1 MHKTG
6 KTVLIFLGALL
17 IITSGYM
24 LLRIIIMRHQTKMLE
39 AQNFALSREQ
49 LNLQEQVGAGK
60 EEELKRDVKITALQN
75 ELSGLRDV
83 KNIKELYVN
92 GQKEIAQ
99 LNEFFKNIQEENVL
113 LKQSSL
119 TLTNRMQNI
128 TNEFTGT
135 LETVKV
141 MKKELEAAK
150 NDKTLRKYQKK
161 LEKNEELLK
170 KAGEEAD
177 LLKQKINGL
186 QKENKN
192 SEGEKKIIQQRIT
205 ALEKEKRELESGIE
219 KTKQDFEKKIRF
231 SSQLSDK
238 LRELVNQLQEK
249 EKQRVQLS
257 NDAERLAREKDR
269 LEGQL
274 KKQEEQRSTLQQEL
288 SEYEKKSG
296 MIKVFEKENKDLLS
310 QLARAQDKVEEQKK
324 IIDVLQS
331 EKGRLNK
338 KRIQVNEVEVTGEE
352 PSAELEDKLN
362 KAYAL
367 YDTAK
372 AQVVKFSELFMNKE
386 VEIESAK
393 QKIKKLEDEV
403 KSLKEQRIPEEL
415 ALAGIADK
423 YRQERFKV
431 LNDSLLE
438 KVRQLEKKDEEISA
452 LQAAKLM
459 LEERL
464 SYHEKQFGDT
474 NSFYDTLQK
483 QMAQASELLSRREA
497 ELMEKN
503 KDLLSLKTEMDFLQS
518 QYKVREQELSG
529 LRKLQRKTMEDLSRT
544 TELNITLQENMT
556 RGYRKYP
563 AEVPEKQKA
572 DELKQELELLL
583 SK

>member
-1 MHKTG
+1 M
-6 KTVLIFLGALL
+6 LIFLGALL